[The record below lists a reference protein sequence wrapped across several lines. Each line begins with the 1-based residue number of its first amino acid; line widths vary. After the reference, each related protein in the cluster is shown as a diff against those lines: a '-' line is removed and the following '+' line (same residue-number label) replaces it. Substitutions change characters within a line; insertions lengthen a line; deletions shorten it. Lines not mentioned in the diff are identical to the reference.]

1 MTSLM
6 RRTFLVGVSGLLT
19 WPLVKRIET
28 HISRHGQPYLEDV
41 QGAEKTL
48 FVYPDS
54 DFQITLGSRDEL
66 NDAPTWREHLI
77 DVGVLPQ
84 PPTKPRLSH
93 FREALE
99 HYGVS
104 PRQLDET
111 VDDEAWSEGRPRTST
126 PNGAAYQFLSALD
139 IGPELRDEG
148 GHVGEL
154 RFVDGAGPGNDYLGV
169 HCSDL
174 LTVSLLQVRLN
185 ELGALVHVRIG

>member
-1 MTSLM
+1 MPTLI

-28 HISRHGQPYLEDV
+28 HILQHGQPYLEDV
-41 QGAEKTL
+41 QGATKTL

-54 DFQITLGSRDEL
+54 DFQITLGSRDDL
-66 NDAPTWREHLI
+66 DDVPTWREYLI
-77 DVGVLPQ
+77 DNGILPR

-99 HYGVS
+99 HHGVS

-111 VDDEAWSEGRPRTST
+111 VDDEEWFESRPRTST
-126 PNGAAYQFLSALD
+126 PNGAAYQLLSALD

-154 RFVDGAGPGNDYLGV
+154 RFIDGAGPGNDYLGV
-169 HCSDL
+169 HCSNL
-174 LTVSLLQVRLN
+174 LTVSLLQMRLR
-185 ELGALVHVRIG
+185 ELGELVRVRIG